1 MRTTLAV
8 GLGAALALAITLAP
22 DRAIASPWA
31 IAAPPV
37 SPAAEE
43 PTLDDPLLEDLLG
56 KMQSAGLLDTSETTL
71 EAFEARLQDGQNR
84 YVGGDAL
91 GSAVLLYELTQDPRW
106 ASFVELEQ
114 GSSALYHLGVALRT
128 YGAENTARAALAQV
142 LRRGPDDPYFTPALR
157 RHVDIALDTKDP
169 VRGLA
174 DLQASLTVDGRPIE
188 PRGDDLDELD
198 YLRARALHESG
209 DLDAALSAYAEVGA
223 RSRFRTAALYMQGL
237 IHADRGD
244 FRRAEGAFCS
254 VVGGP
259 SQSMSVYY
267 VDHRY
272 FRVRDLAQLGLGR
285 VAHEERRHGHAF
297 YHYFQIPEDSEH
309 LPQALFEAAWTM
321 AEEGEYSV
329 ARGLVAELSE
339 RFPDAPQTI
348 EARVLTATLE
358 LYDCDFRTAEK
369 DFTRFID
376 DVAPVSDHLAEI
388 VEDPDRVRALH
399 EELAELREGGSAG
412 DLGRRADSAA
422 HRLLLSMLDADP
434 KYARLSHRADVLRR
448 EAAFAGALQIELEVV
463 LAKLEGRDT
472 AAARDAA
479 GDPLSALAKTEDLER
494 GVTGLERQIRQAE
507 AAGADP
513 AVLAPERDEV
523 ARLRKGLRGLQA
535 RAGELLTNSPPIGSA
550 RTGKLADAIEADRV
564 RIERL
569 RLSALA
575 NAESVDGAAVIV
587 AADRLRKLQRRLDD
601 LMGEARMGR
610 IDAVL
615 GAKKKLEIEVR
626 DMAAGRFPP
635 ELFGKLEIEGVVGED
650 EEFWPYEGEY
660 WADEYEGYR

>member
-1 MRTTLAV
+1 VRTMRT
-8 GLGAALALAITLAP
+8 AAILALGILLAP
-22 DRAIASPWA
+22 VLVHASPWA
-31 IAAPPV
+31 VAVAPPTSASEPV
-37 SPAAEE
+37 LADPA
-43 PTLDDPLLEDLLG
+43 LDDLLG
-56 KMQSAGLLDTSETTL
+56 KMQAGGVLDTTEATL
-71 EAFEARLQDGQNR
+71 ERFEERLQEGQNR
-84 YVGGDAL
+84 YIKGDAL

-106 ASFVELEQ
+106 STFMELEQ

-128 YGAENTARAALAQV
+128 YGAENTARAALATV

-157 RHVDIALDTKDP
+157 RHVDLALDAKDP

-174 DLQASLTVDGRPIE
+174 DLHTSLTVDGRRIE
-188 PRGDDLDELD
+188 PRGDDQDELD
-198 YLRARALHESG
+198 YLKARALHATG
-209 DLDAALSAYAEVGA
+209 DLDAALSTYAEVGA

-237 IHADRGD
+237 IHADRGEL
-244 FRRAEGAFCS
+244 RRAEGAFCS

-259 SQSMSVYY
+259 TQSMSVYY

-285 VAHEERRHGHAF
+285 IAHEERRHGHAF

-309 LPQALFEAAWTM
+309 LPEALFEAAWTM

-358 LYDCDFRTAEK
+358 LYDCDFRTAEAH
-369 DFTRFID
+369 FTTFID
-376 DVAPVSDHLAEI
+376 DVAPVGDHLADI
-388 VEDPDRVRALH
+388 VDDPDRVRALH
-399 EELAELREGGSAG
+399 QELAELREHGAAG
-412 DLGRRADSAA
+412 DLGRRADSPA
-422 HRLLLSMLDADP
+422 HRLLLSMLDQDP
-434 KYARLSHRADVLRR
+434 KYARLAHRAQVLRR
-448 EAAFAGALQIELEVV
+448 EAAFAGALQTELAVV

-472 AAARDAA
+472 AAARAA
-479 GDPLSALAKTEDLER
+479 EGDPLSAIARTEDLER
-494 GVTGLERQIRQAE
+494 GVTGLERQIRQAQT
-507 AAGADP
+507 AGADP
-513 AVLAPERDEV
+513 AELAPERAKV
-523 ARLRKGLRGLQA
+523 AELRKGIRGLQQ
-535 RAGELLTNSPPIGSA
+535 RAAELLTESPPVGSA
-550 RTGKLADAIEADRV
+550 STGKLVDAIEADRR

-569 RLSALA
+569 RLAALA
-575 NAESVDGAAVIV
+575 NAESIEGAAVGV
-587 AADRLRKLQRRLDD
+587 ATARLRTLQRRLDD

-660 WADEYEGYR
+660 WADEYEAGR